1 MTSAQSA
8 YSRFI
13 ILSQP
18 RTGSTLLAEALNSSP
33 EIRCFGE
40 IFNFLWDAID
50 YRIEGYD
57 IRSADDLAL
66 RIKAP
71 RDFLRSRIFCEHPGA
86 IRAVGFKF
94 HYQHYMAAPGVW
106 QALQE
111 DEGLSV
117 IHLQRRNL
125 LRVLISDKLAERT
138 GVYELKSKDASG
150 SLASKLTPAKVFRAI
165 RHPLQRIGALR
176 PSPEPPPPPKV
187 ALPVQPDE
195 FRKILHE
202 TELSLAHWAKLFDN
216 HPTTT
221 LFYEDMAA
229 ALPETFEQIQE
240 FLGLVPRRLSVNLVR
255 QNPDPLATLI
265 DNFDELYAEFR
276 GTSEAWMFEE

>member
-1 MTSAQSA
+1 
-8 YSRFI
+8 
-13 ILSQP
+13 
-18 RTGSTLLAEALNSSP
+18 
-33 EIRCFGE
+33 
-40 IFNFLWDAID
+40 
-50 YRIEGYD
+50 
-57 IRSADDLAL
+57 
-66 RIKAP
+66 
-71 RDFLRSRIFCEHPGA
+71 
-86 IRAVGFKF
+86 
-94 HYQHYMAAPGVW
+94 MAAPGVW

-138 GVYELKSKDASG
+138 GVYELKSKDASRR
-150 SLASKLTPAKVFRAI
+150 LASKLTPAKLIRAI
-165 RHPLQRIGALR
+165 RRPLQTIAALR
-176 PSPEPPPPPKV
+176 PSPELPPPPKV
-187 ALPVQPDE
+187 TLPVQPDE